1 VRAPRR
7 TIGAWPLRLG
17 SLAALFLCAPP
28 LLAQQTAPPPVAAA
42 PAPPPVAAGV
52 VSPEAVVAPPAAPA
66 AVSAPAVAPPGP
78 ETGTDAGAI
87 PTSDEAP
94 AASDHDAVVGHVGV
108 AARRLD
114 PGPLP
119 LTLRPGQG
127 CPAGMTTPCTVNL
140 GAVGARY
147 WMNRNVALNG
157 YLVLGTGGGSVG
169 AQSLDTY
176 LGVGPI
182 VGMTLLLANWK
193 HLAIGA
199 SPELAVVWFR
209 PAGGDSVSTTL
220 FQLRAAIEGELHFG
234 FIGVPALSIGLLAGA
249 QVGYEQAP
257 AAHLWS
263 VGVIG
268 AGSIWDALSTLYI
281 RYYL

>member
-1 VRAPRR
+1 M
-7 TIGAWPLRLG
+7 RLG
-17 SLAALFLCAPP
+17 SLAALVLCAAP
-28 LLAQQTAPPPVAAA
+28 LQAQQTAPPPIAPAPASPAVAPVAAA
-42 PAPPPVAAGV
+42 
-52 VSPEAVVAPPAAPA
+52 PEAVVAPPTAPA
-66 AVSAPAVAPPGP
+66 AVAAPAVAPPGA
-78 ETGTDAGAI
+78 ETAAGVGPI
-87 PTSDEAP
+87 PTSDETPAP
-94 AASDHDAVVGHVGV
+94 SDHDAVVGHVGI

-119 LTLRPGQG
+119 LALRPGQG
-127 CPAGMTTPCTVNL
+127 CAANMATACTVTL
-140 GAVGARY
+140 GALGARY
-147 WMNRNVALNG
+147 WMNRNLALNG

-169 AQSLDTY
+169 GQDLDTY

-209 PAGGDSVSTTL
+209 PAGGDATSTTL
-220 FQLRAAIEGELHFG
+220 FQVRGAIEGELHFG
-234 FIGVPALSIGLLAGA
+234 FIGIPALSIGLEAGA
-249 QVGYEQAP
+249 QVLYEHAP
-257 AAHLWS
+257 AGHLWS

-268 AGSIWDALSTLYI
+268 AGSIWDALTTLYV